1 MYSKT
6 ANMCRSPNTTAF
18 KELSRSSASIS
29 AIGLYLPAAWDE
41 YRPMSENP
49 KTVVLTGASRRIGHA
64 TVMRF
69 SHEGWR
75 IITCSRDE
83 VPDACQRDPNWAI
96 HIPTDLAD
104 EASVKAFIEQAND
117 VIGDAPLN
125 ALVNNAAVSPKTP
138 FKERLGCLNGDI
150 DGWRQV
156 YDLESVRADHAMPRL
171 CGCRLRSRR

>member
-1 MYSKT
+1 
-6 ANMCRSPNTTAF
+6 
-18 KELSRSSASIS
+18 
-29 AIGLYLPAAWDE
+29 
-41 YRPMSENP
+41 MSENP
-49 KTVVLTGASRRIGHA
+49 KTVVLTGASRGIGHA

-75 IITCSRDE
+75 TIPCSRDE

-150 DGWRQV
+150 D
-156 YDLESVRADHAMPRL
+156 VRHLHHVRPHEVRF
-171 CGCRLRSRR
+171 